1 MKVEKA
7 IEKIVLTKREATILE
22 KAYDIIMDIRD
33 SADTIV
39 SDYADTVMDAM
50 SDLIGNPEQQPYT
63 IGYEEENEDKQVVF
77 IAIEV

>member
-1 MKVEKA
+1 MKIEKA
-7 IEKIVLTKREATILE
+7 VEKIVLTKREATILE

-33 SADTIV
+33 SADTIA

-50 SDLIGNPEQQPYT
+50 SDLIGNPERQAYT

-77 IAIEV
+77 IAVEI